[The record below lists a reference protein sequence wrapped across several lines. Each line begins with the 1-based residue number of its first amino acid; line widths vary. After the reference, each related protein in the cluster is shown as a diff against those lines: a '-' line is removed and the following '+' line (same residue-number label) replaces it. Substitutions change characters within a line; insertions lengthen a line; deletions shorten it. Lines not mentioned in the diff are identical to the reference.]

1 MHRSKKAHAKLK
13 ALLVPKSPTRQ
24 VTGPY
29 FTKMKPELS
38 TCITAYK
45 VTVLVCREHTP
56 VTEEHI
62 GNVCSHQD
70 GGWRAHKVS
79 DYELCLCV
87 TKTRAEAA
95 SELLNAYLFDNRLKV

>member
-1 MHRSKKAHAKLK
+1 MKTRVEKRLRRRAVKMDCRLLSRRNKGFKKLGRIMADAKP
-13 ALLVPKSPTRQ
+13 AVVPKSPTRQ

-62 GNVCSHQD
+62 GNVCKSKE
-70 GGWRAHKVS
+70 GWWLANQ
-79 DYELCLCV
+79 V
-87 TKTRAEAA
+87 TGYG
-95 SELLNAYLFDNRLKV
+95 L

>member
-1 MHRSKKAHAKLK
+1 MHRSKKAYAKLK

-24 VTGPY
+24 VAGPY